1 MTARRACDGPSC
13 CSVTEFRDSISL
25 KSLWRSVVPTT
36 SIPSIPLRST
46 ESQFQYPN
54 FRISKCFKMRPLR
67 LSVVPMTVRR
77 GSVVCLNIPE
87 IKSLLKTTKQV
98 VTYLW
103 LVYLLVVIDL
113 LETCDW
119 HTWYTYSLLNC
130 DYWIWIWKLWTVY
143 CELLSWDDF
152 CAGCN
157 LNRFDWYE
165 RSTHILASFFLFI
178 MLLVEYRDGLYFV
191 LVSTFV

>member
-1 MTARRACDGPSC
+1 MIWYYANEKYFWIVILCQW
-13 CSVTEFRDSISL
+13 EI
-25 KSLWRSVVPTT
+25 VPTSVWLLWFYEIILDIDLFDT
-36 SIPSIPLRST
+36 YDWSIW
-46 ESQFQYPN
+46 
-54 FRISKCFKMRPLR
+54 
-67 LSVVPMTVRR
+67 
-77 GSVVCLNIPE
+77 
-87 IKSLLKTTKQV
+87 
-98 VTYLW
+98 YLW
-103 LVYLLVVIDL
+103 LVYLIIVIDL